1 MEENEILGQRSKSV
15 LYGIIIAEAAVA
27 AVILITVTA
36 VKYFFPGCYTE
47 LKGWYETN
55 ICADTDADEV
65 LDIPYGD
72 ADEV

>member
-15 LYGIIIAEAAVA
+15 FYGIIIAEAAVA

-47 LKGWYETN
+47 L
-55 ICADTDADEV
+55 
-65 LDIPYGD
+65 
-72 ADEV
+72 